1 MKLPFSQFAICG
13 AIAALC
19 LGQLWLNRPPTIR
32 LIQCSKI
39 RSRLS
44 LASSMDRG
52 EQKLTGCIRSDN
64 GRYVIASKLNRKIWL
79 SGPEDFGPHKGHTVT
94 LYGSYLNDTAL
105 ANKATSA
112 DSTAW
117 RPGSN
122 FQVSKIEM
130 VSNTCTVKSPKSN

>member
-1 MKLPFSQFAICG
+1 MKLPFSQFGICG

-19 LGQLWLNRPPTIR
+19 LGQLSAQSSPDNSSHSMQQDSQPA
-32 LIQCSKI
+32 
-39 RSRLS
+39 S

-79 SGPEDFGPHKGHTVT
+79 SGAEDFGPHKGHTVT
-94 LYGSYLNDTAL
+94 LHGSYLNDIAV
-105 ANKATSA
+105 ANKGTSA
-112 DSTAW
+112 DSTAS